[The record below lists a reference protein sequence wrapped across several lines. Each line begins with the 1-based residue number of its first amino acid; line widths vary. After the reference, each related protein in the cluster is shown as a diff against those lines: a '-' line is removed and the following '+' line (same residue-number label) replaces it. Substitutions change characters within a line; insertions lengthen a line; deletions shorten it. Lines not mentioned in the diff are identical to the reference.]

1 MEPPMSPVP
10 ITDARG
16 LSSTGTL
23 FGEVISKAA
32 GALQVDVVQ
41 LLDRRLDVHQDP
53 YTAGLHPYD
62 VQLPGAQ
69 QRDVTETDLAGG
81 GGREHR
87 MNVVGRRE
95 KYGNDVLVL
104 EAVGLDHRLHQG
116 DVRAVTWWESSW
128 STVVAPRRPGHAGAA
143 RA

>member
-41 LLDRRLDVHQDP
+41 LLGRRLDVHQDP
-53 YTAGLHPYD
+53 YTAGLHPSMSSSRAHNSGMS
-62 VQLPGAQ
+62 PKPIWRAAA
-69 QRDVTETDLAGG
+69 AGNI
-81 GGREHR
+81 E
-87 MNVVGRRE
+87 
-95 KYGNDVLVL
+95 
-104 EAVGLDHRLHQG
+104 
-116 DVRAVTWWESSW
+116 
-128 STVVAPRRPGHAGAA
+128 
-143 RA
+143 